1 MSCAAEWC
9 GSWVPHLW
17 AIGPKCIS
25 HTRFTPHRTQTHRG
39 GKRPLKITH
48 PNSPVVRP
56 ARGSLPQS
64 MMLAWC
70 STIVGLSL
78 PEGMGTPRRAA
89 GPLGPSAGSS
99 IPPVAPHLHDRVL
112 KVKLHSAVLKFA
124 RGNDAL
130 LPPDMQQDQR
140 DAFALGTRAG
150 LEKAYHV
157 RPRPGFCLTPGCQN
171 LVETHVHHGCTVLH
185 AR

>member
-1 MSCAAEWC
+1 
-9 GSWVPHLW
+9 
-17 AIGPKCIS
+17 
-25 HTRFTPHRTQTHRG
+25 
-39 GKRPLKITH
+39 
-48 PNSPVVRP
+48 
-56 ARGSLPQS
+56 
-64 MMLAWC
+64 MLAWC

-78 PEGMGTPRRAA
+78 PEGMGTPWRAA

-130 LPPDMQQDQR
+130 LPPDMQQDRR
-140 DAFALGTRAG
+140 DGFALGTRAG

-157 RPRPGFCLTPGCQN
+157 RRRPG
-171 LVETHVHHGCTVLH
+171 
-185 AR
+185 

>member
-1 MSCAAEWC
+1 
-9 GSWVPHLW
+9 
-17 AIGPKCIS
+17 
-25 HTRFTPHRTQTHRG
+25 
-39 GKRPLKITH
+39 
-48 PNSPVVRP
+48 
-56 ARGSLPQS
+56 
-64 MMLAWC
+64 MLAWLT
-70 STIVGLSL
+70 TIVGLSL

-140 DAFALGTRAG
+140 DGFALGTRAG

-157 RPRPGFCLTPGCQN
+157 RRRPGFCLTKGCQN
-171 LVETHVHHGCTVLH
+171 S
-185 AR
+185 

>member
-1 MSCAAEWC
+1 MVGSRCKWCTSRRRQATRVMSPPNNADSFARCAERAPTE
-9 GSWVPHLW
+9 V
-17 AIGPKCIS
+17 
-25 HTRFTPHRTQTHRG
+25 
-39 GKRPLKITH
+39 
-48 PNSPVVRP
+48 
-56 ARGSLPQS
+56 ARRR

-140 DAFALGTRAG
+140 DGFALGTRAG

-157 RPRPGFCLTPGCQN
+157 RRRPGFCLTPGCQN
-171 LVETHVHHGCTVLH
+171 LVESHVHHGCTVLH

>member
-1 MSCAAEWC
+1 M
-9 GSWVPHLW
+9 
-17 AIGPKCIS
+17 I
-25 HTRFTPHRTQTHRG
+25 
-39 GKRPLKITH
+39 
-48 PNSPVVRP
+48 
-56 ARGSLPQS
+56 
-64 MMLAWC
+64 LAWC

-78 PEGMGTPRRAA
+78 PEGMGTPWRAA

-140 DAFALGTRAG
+140 DGFALGTRAG

-157 RPRPGFCLTPGCQN
+157 RRRPGFCLTKGCQN
-171 LVETHVHHGCTVLH
+171 LVESHVHHGCTVLH

>member
-1 MSCAAEWC
+1 MFARVSRLVPVIAQHCAALHRIPQHSAAFRSIPQHSARPRTCQPLIHHCCVLTLPCLSPRLLRTESSGG
-9 GSWVPHLW
+9 GSCRRS
-17 AIGPKCIS
+17 I
-25 HTRFTPHRTQTHRG
+25 
-39 GKRPLKITH
+39 
-48 PNSPVVRP
+48 
-56 ARGSLPQS
+56 
-64 MMLAWC
+64 MLAWC

-78 PEGMGTPRRAA
+78 PEGMGTPWRAA

-130 LPPDMQQDQR
+130 LPPDMQQDRR
-140 DAFALGTRAG
+140 DGFALGTRAG

-157 RPRPGFCLTPGCQN
+157 RRRPG
-171 LVETHVHHGCTVLH
+171 
-185 AR
+185 